1 LSCLDSLC
9 RFMLAGQC
17 YSAISLFSYYYYYY
31 YYYYYFGIIHFSG
44 WTTDSVLFGILFLS

>member
-9 RFMLAGQC
+9 RFLLAGQC